1 MATTFNRNVSRAL
14 ALVTVSDGSS
24 SGGSFSAE
32 TRTVPA
38 LYTRTVIYG
47 TCFLSTGIKFAEFT
61 LTAAGVRANISGNIV
76 TSVDPLSRSFVGD
89 VDIDAG
95 QQGLIRAAVRDGISI
110 CDDTY
115 QIVASVT
122 YREGSDVN
130 SEVVLG
136 APRYLAFRFDP
147 YWAYCDGTAEPP
159 SGKPPATGV
168 STDNPFGPVTPSIPL
183 VGVPDVAD
191 APCLTPSFVQPAPP
205 ISTPCASA
213 SNGSTTQGTF
223 TKLS

>member
-1 MATTFNRNVSRAL
+1 MATTFERNLSRSFVL
-14 ALVTVSDGSS
+14 LIVSDGSS

-32 TRTVPA
+32 TPTVPA

-47 TCFLSTGIKFAEFT
+47 TCFLSTGKFAEFT
-61 LTAAGVRANISGNIV
+61 MTAAGVRANISGNIV
-76 TSVDPLSRSFVGD
+76 TSVDPLSSSFAPG

-95 QQGLIRAAVRDGISI
+95 KQGLIRSAVRDGISL
-110 CDDTY
+110 CQGGY
-115 QIVASVT
+115 EIVASVT
-122 YREGSDVN
+122 YREGRDVN

-136 APRYLAFRFDP
+136 APGYLAFAFDP
-147 YWAYCDGTAEPP
+147 YWAYCEGTSEPP
-159 SGKPPATGV
+159 TGKPPTTGV

-183 VGVPDVAD
+183 VGVPDVAE